1 MHNMQCLSVE
11 VHRVLVTNVNGKPL
25 CDVRKHDAVC
35 DVQTAGAESV
45 KGVFWPAH
53 PDWQSQAT
61 RDCTVCCDLSL

>member
-45 KGVFWPAH
+45 KGVF
-53 PDWQSQAT
+53 
-61 RDCTVCCDLSL
+61 